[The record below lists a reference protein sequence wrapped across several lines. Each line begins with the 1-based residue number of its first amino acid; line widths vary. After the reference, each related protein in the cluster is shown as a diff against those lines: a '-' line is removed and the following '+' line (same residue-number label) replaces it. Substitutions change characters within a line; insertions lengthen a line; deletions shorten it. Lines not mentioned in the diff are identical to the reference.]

1 MYCKHCGKKIADDSK
16 FCQHCGGILENKKVP
31 ASFIPSNVPAQSK
44 IYLCLFV
51 IWIFITFA
59 ITQGWLYGFFA
70 SAFLL
75 PLSMFCILYLFNK
88 LGKYSLNLLWNG
100 NDSKKTKMW
109 KCVYYIASLCLIIMV
124 LSDSSVKYW
133 NYYEYEDASKS
144 SLEQLFGV
152 TSVVWGIGTFMV
164 YTAIVF
170 MRIKKNHN
178 ITDNH

>member
-1 MYCKHCGKKIADDSK
+1 MYCKYCGKEIDEDSK
-16 FCQHCGGILENKKVP
+16 FCNHCGRQLDNKNVLS
-31 ASFIPSNVPAQSK
+31 SFIPSNVPTQIK
-44 IYLCLFV
+44 VYLCLFI
-51 IWIFITFA
+51 IWVFVTFA

-88 LGKYSLNLLWNG
+88 LGKYSLNLIWND

-109 KCVYYIASLCLIIMV
+109 KCVYYIASLCIIILV

-133 NYYEYEDASKS
+133 NDYKYEDASKM

-152 TSVVWGIGTFMV
+152 TSVVWGLGTFMI
-164 YTAIVF
+164 YIAIVF
-170 MRIKKNHN
+170 MRIKKNYN
-178 ITDNH
+178 ITN